1 MFIKITNIGQY
12 VVRRVMFVSGIVL
25 WCYFRYFTDIRDLK
39 INVYGKRLTSD
50 TLFAIK
56 AKSLTVCEMFYLQ
69 DLSKMPKTTHR
80 DTLFKYR
87 NLAVD
92 IKWFSAHIA
101 WRLNC
106 TVSRLHFTIRQLEKV
121 IVVHE
126 RQLESQAMDAL
137 LVIAV

>member
-56 AKSLTVCEMFYLQ
+56 AKSLTVREMFYLQ

-80 DTLFKYR
+80 DTLFKGG
-87 NLAVD
+87 
-92 IKWFSAHIA
+92 
-101 WRLNC
+101 
-106 TVSRLHFTIRQLEKV
+106 
-121 IVVHE
+121 
-126 RQLESQAMDAL
+126 
-137 LVIAV
+137 